1 MLASIGNALTSVLA
15 WIGQVVG
22 SVTTE
27 AGVLKELLPI
37 FGIGIAVTVVML
49 GIRVLRGFTWG
60 N

>member
-1 MLASIGNALTSVLA
+1 MIASITSALSSVIG

-22 SVTTE
+22 AITGTE
-27 AGVLKELLPI
+27 GALAELLPI

>member
-1 MLASIGNALTSVLA
+1 MIASIGTALTSVIT

-22 SVTTE
+22 AITTE
-27 AGVLKELLPI
+27 AGSLKELLPI
-37 FGIGIAVTVVML
+37 FGIGIAVSVVML

>member
-1 MLASIGNALTSVLA
+1 MIASIGTALTSVLS
-15 WIGQVVG
+15 WIGSVVG
-22 SVTTE
+22 SITT
-27 AGVLKELLPI
+27 ADGALKELMPI

>member
-1 MLASIGNALTSVLA
+1 MTGAIGTALTSVLA

-22 SVTTE
+22 SITTE
-27 AGVLKELLPI
+27 SGVLKELLPI

>member
-1 MLASIGNALTSVLA
+1 MITSIGTALTSVLT

-22 SVTTE
+22 SITGAE
-27 AGVLKELLPI
+27 GQLKELLPI